1 MFLNKKYIYIYIYI
15 LPTEMN
21 LFDGLK
27 GLNLGAEL
35 TL

>member
-1 MFLNKKYIYIYIYI
+1 MFLNKKYIYIYI